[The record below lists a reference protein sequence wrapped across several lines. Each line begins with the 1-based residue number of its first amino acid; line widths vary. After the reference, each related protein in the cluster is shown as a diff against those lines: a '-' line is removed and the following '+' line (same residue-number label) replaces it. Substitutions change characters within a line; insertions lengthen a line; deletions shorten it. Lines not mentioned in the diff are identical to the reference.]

1 MSMALERSVRV
12 LEDKVREMQRDQD
25 ELLRLIA
32 QNEKR
37 EKRLLRSI
45 RDLESRLARLEKRK

>member
-1 MSMALERSVRV
+1 MSMQLERKVAH
-12 LEDKVREMQRDQD
+12 LEHDLREARRDMD

-45 RDLESRLARLEKRK
+45 RDLESRVARLEKRK

>member
-1 MSMALERSVRV
+1 MNMPTDMKVHRLEHD
-12 LEDKVREMQRDQD
+12 LREARRDMD

-37 EKRLLRSI
+37 ERRLLRSI
-45 RDLESRLARLEKRK
+45 RDLESRVARLEKRK